1 MYRLVVAQGVLKEL
15 GNVKRYPA
23 KIFRQIALKIFGLTM
38 NPRPPDVKKIG
49 DGYRVDSGEYRIYYE
64 VDDKER
70 TIVVLL
76 VAKRGD
82 DEIYRRLKRKFGV

>member
-1 MYRLVVAQGVLKEL
+1 
-15 GNVKRYPA
+15 
-23 KIFRQIALKIFGLTM
+23 M
-38 NPRPPDVKKIG
+38 NPRPPDVKRIG

-64 VDDKER
+64 VDDRER
-70 TIVVLL
+70 TVVVLL